1 MRVVLIT
8 MANVCRSVPNWQA
21 SCSGPEIEDD
31 RPQAPLPHGWDYWD
45 DTCPLP
51 PGCIFGPQYNGC
63 INLSV
68 PHCPQVPRRSYPV
81 LGAWEW
87 RESCERAKAATC
99 LPSWARHL
107 N

>member
-8 MANVCRSVPNWQA
+8 MANVCPFVSSYQA
-21 SCSGPEIEDD
+21 SCTGYYSEED
-31 RPQAPLPHGWDYWD
+31 H
-45 DTCPLP
+45 CPLP
-51 PGCIFGPQYNGC
+51 PGCLFGPHYEGC

-68 PHCPQVPRRSYPV
+68 QHCPHVPRRSYPV